1 MSHRPDLP
9 PHLPLVQIAALM
21 AIIAGI
27 ALAVPAAATDRVVVV
42 LPGDT
47 LSEIA
52 LANGVSVAQLR
63 ELNGIADPNRIF
75 AGQRLRLTGT
85 ATAAA
90 PTPSAT
96 PGAATHIVAA
106 GEHLTG
112 IARRYGSSIAA
123 IAKAN
128 ALANPSFLR
137 VGQRLT
143 IPGAAASTTA
153 PAPAPA
159 PATPAAAPPAP
170 VIHVVAPGENLTG
183 IARRY
188 GSTITAI
195 ARANALA
202 DPSFL
207 RVGQR
212 LTIPDAAAPAAR
224 MPGRMAS
231 LVAARGAIGAIIR
244 SEATA
249 QGVPV
254 AFALAVAWQES
265 GWQPGVVSRAGAVGV
280 MQLTPPTAD
289 WVASTMLGHRV
300 DLYDAQS
307 NIRAGITLLR
317 HYLDRYHGDRAMV
330 LAAYFQGQAAADRHG
345 VYQVTR
351 GYIASISALEEF
363 FAN

>member
-1 MSHRPDLP
+1 MSYR
-9 PHLPLVQIAALM
+9 PHLPLVRIAALM
-21 AIIAGI
+21 AMIAGI
-27 ALAVPAAATDRVVVV
+27 VLAVPAAASDRVVVV
-42 LPGDT
+42 QPGDT

-52 LANGVSVAQLR
+52 LANGVSVAQIR

-85 ATAAA
+85 AKAVAPAAG
-90 PTPSAT
+90 AT
-96 PGAATHIVAA
+96 PRAATHVVAA

-112 IARRYGSSIAA
+112 IARRYGSTITA

-128 ALANPSFLR
+128 GLANPSFLR
-137 VGQRLT
+137 VGQRLI
-143 IPGAAASTTA
+143 IPGSAAPS

-159 PATPAAAPPAP
+159 SPAAAAPAP
-170 VIHVVAPGENLTG
+170 VVHLVASGQNLTG

-195 ARANALA
+195 AKANGLA
-202 DPSFL
+202 NPSFL

-212 LTIPDAAAPAAR
+212 LIIPGAAASAAPAAR
-224 MPGRMAS
+224 MPTSMAS

-249 QGVPV
+249 RGVPV

-265 GWQPGVVSRAGAVGV
+265 GWRPGVVSRAGAVGV

-300 DLYDAQS
+300 DLYDARS
-307 NIRAGITLLR
+307 NIKAGVTLLR
-317 HYLDRYHGDRAMV
+317 HYLDRYHGDRALV
-330 LAAYFQGQAAADRHG
+330 LAAYYQGQTAADRHG

-351 GYIASISALEEF
+351 PYIASISALERF